1 MARLTF
7 VSRARVVRA
16 VPATI
21 HRNTSTARGPAGGRP
36 LPRPRVVGPAV
47 GGQPQADGVG
57 DGLGN
62 IESGRIGHPRGDP
75 LVVIRVV
82 RTHYPGPVPARTTPT
97 PPNPS
102 RTTTPIPGP
111 EPPFLVRK
119 AQ

>member
-7 VSRARVVRA
+7 ESRARVVRA

-21 HRNTSTARGPAGGRP
+21 HLSRSTARARQVAALGQGLAPVR
-36 LPRPRVVGPAV
+36 PAV

-62 IESGRIGHPRGDP
+62 VESGRIGHPRGDP

-82 RTHYPGPVPARTTPT
+82 RTHYPGPVPARTTPRPILPA
-97 PPNPS
+97 PPRRS
-102 RTTTPIPGP
+102 
-111 EPPFLVRK
+111 PPLNRRSW
-119 AQ
+119 